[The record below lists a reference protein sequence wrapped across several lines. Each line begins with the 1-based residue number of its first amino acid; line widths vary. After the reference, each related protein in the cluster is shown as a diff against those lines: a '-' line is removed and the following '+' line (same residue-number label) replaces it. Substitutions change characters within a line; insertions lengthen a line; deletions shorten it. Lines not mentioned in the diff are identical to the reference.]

1 MSEQNKVVIHDVPW
15 TQQLEKDY
23 EDYIDACTET
33 LYDEDDSVE
42 FKTISGEPF
51 CGCSTCYTREQ
62 LVFLIPRI
70 SEGLNEG
77 KISIEE

>member
-1 MSEQNKVVIHDVPW
+1 MSSNQKVVVNDVPW
-15 TQQLEKDY
+15 TQQLEQDY
-23 EDYIDACTET
+23 EDYIDACSES
-33 LYDEDDSVE
+33 LDEDDPD
-42 FKTISGEPF
+42 FQTLSGEPF

>member
-1 MSEQNKVVIHDVPW
+1 MSNKQKVVVNDVPW
-15 TQQLEKDY
+15 TQQLEQDY
-23 EDYIDACTET
+23 EDYIDACSESVDEEDSNFQT
-33 LYDEDDSVE
+33 L
-42 FKTISGEPF
+42 SGEPF

>member
-1 MSEQNKVVIHDVPW
+1 MSSNKVVIHDVSW
-15 TQQLEKDY
+15 AQKLEHEY
-23 EDYIDACTET
+23 EDYMDSCSES
-33 LYDEDDSVE
+33 LDEDDE
-42 FKTISGEPF
+42 FETLSGEPF
-51 CGCSTCYTREQ
+51 CGCSTCFTREQ